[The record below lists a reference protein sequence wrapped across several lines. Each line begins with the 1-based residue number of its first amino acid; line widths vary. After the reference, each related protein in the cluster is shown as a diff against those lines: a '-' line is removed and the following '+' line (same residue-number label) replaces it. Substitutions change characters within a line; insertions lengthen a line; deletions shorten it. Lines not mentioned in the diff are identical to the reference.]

1 MRWPGLEHTGSMS
14 SDLIRAERALHQRMR
29 LAFEAAVAAGL
40 PGRFLSW
47 EQDGLLAASAGDPL
61 LGHLS
66 TVTGVTLD
74 NVAAAVDLARSSRWE
89 GCAPTVLVPADLGD
103 DVATTLRDGGLTQVN
118 DRMLALRG
126 PGECTTGTGPLVME
140 PDDTQPFVD
149 LLLAGYQVDGPV
161 ATFIAA
167 EHSSRAV
174 RRYLAVVAAEPIAA
188 AALTLHGDVAVVG
201 GASTVPGRRGEGSQ
215 SALLRHRI
223 SVATQAGCDLLVA
236 TAQPNSVS
244 AANLRK
250 AGFHIVRRTAW
261 TSGAT

>member
-1 MRWPGLEHTGSMS
+1 M
-14 SDLIRAERALHQRMR
+14 Q

-40 PGRFLSW
+40 PGRFVSW
-47 EQDGLLAASAGDPL
+47 EQDGLLVASVGDPP

-66 TVTGVTLD
+66 TVTGVTLE
-74 NVAAAVDLARSSRWE
+74 NVAAAAGLARSSQWE
-89 GCAPTVLVPADLGD
+89 GGAPAVLVSSELGD
-103 DVATTLRDGGLTQVN
+103 DAAVTLRDGGLTQVG

-140 PDDTQPFVD
+140 SDDAQPFVD
-149 LLLAGYQVDGPV
+149 LLLAGYRVDGAV
-161 ATFIAA
+161 AAFIAA
-167 EHSSRAV
+167 EHSSRTV

-201 GASTVPGRRGEGSQ
+201 GASTLPERRGEGGQ

-244 AANLRK
+244 AANLRR
-250 AGFHIVRRTAW
+250 AGFRTVRRTAW